1 MSDKTHAVQRPAQN
15 LPSEPSSESDIGII
29 DVAEGEI
36 TVLEKEEEEDPRQ
49 RSFWE
54 PTFSIEDYHPKPTHH
69 DEHTNDLS
77 HPIAI
82 DPTAGNSEDSS
93 YPEVRASV
101 HPTDDPTL
109 PVATF
114 RAYLLGIIM
123 CILLPGINQFFIYR
137 YPNIMV
143 QGIIAQLVVH
153 PIGLLLARLPRKGR
167 WKWINPGDWNV
178 KEHTL
183 VYIMANVS
191 AGSAYATDI
200 IATQRLFYN
209 QNWGWAYNLLLVLST
224 QLLGFSFAGVLHRV
238 LITPASMV
246 WPATLVNTALF
257 NTLHAGPITHENR
270 SRHRSKQLFFYLAAG
285 SMFLWTFFPSY
296 LFTALSNFDWVTWIK
311 PDNQIINLLFG
322 YQSGAGMSLL
332 TFDWGMI
339 AAVQN
344 PLATPWWV
352 TANVLGGFVFFIWL
366 LAPILYYTNT
376 FYAKYL
382 PFSSARVFD
391 NSASTYD
398 IVRMVTNSSTFDSAA
413 YAEYS
418 PVYMTVSSALSY
430 GLNFAAVTATIVH
443 CLLFFHH
450 QLWHHL
456 RYSPTNPDIHA
467 RLATRYRSI
476 PQSWY
481 IVTFLVNIA
490 LAVTA
495 ITVWPTEMPVWSL
508 CLAILLAG
516 VMVLPIGVIQ
526 AVTNMQVGLNVV
538 SEMIVGAV
546 VPGKPVPMMIFKTY
560 GYITTTQ
567 ALGFMQDLKI
577 AHYMHL
583 PPRPIFICQI
593 IATIIGSIV
602 QLGVQDWVFSNIP
615 NICSVNEKVWWC
627 PHTRTFFSASV
638 LYGLIGPKRLF
649 GPGSL
654 YSPLC
659 WFFLIG
665 AVAPL
670 ITWALSRRYPNS
682 LWKYICWPVIFSC
695 VSLLPPYLP
704 INFISFCIVGW
715 FTQYWVRR
723 TYLAWWTKYNY
734 ILSAAWTCGYALCV
748 IFIFFCLQLPKNGTI
763 GQGIQNWWGN
773 TVYTK
778 TLNGQGGVAA
788 AALHLQ
794 DVEEIFGLRRGSW

>member
-1 MSDKTHAVQRPAQN
+1 MEAITLMEQ
-15 LPSEPSSESDIGII
+15 E
-29 DVAEGEI
+29 AEQQ
-36 TVLEKEEEEDPRQ
+36 DPRR

-54 PTFSIEDYHPKPTHH
+54 PSFSIEDYHPKPTRH
-69 DEHTNDLS
+69 ESAGDL
-77 HPIAI
+77 PAI
-82 DPTAGNSEDSS
+82 HQGDSNSEDSDLDS
-93 YPEVRASV
+93 PYPEVRASV

-114 RAYLLGIIM
+114 RAYLLGTLM

-153 PIGLLLARLPRKGR
+153 PLGLLLARLPKNGK

-200 IATQRLFYN
+200 IATQRFFYN
-209 QNWGWAYNLLLVLST
+209 QNWGWAYKLLLVLST
-224 QLLGFSFAGVLHRV
+224 QLIGFSFAGILHRMLV
-238 LITPASMV
+238 TPASMV

-257 NTLHAGPITHENR
+257 NTLHVQTTVPENQA
-270 SRHRSKQLFFYLAAG
+270 RHKSKQLFFYLAAG
-285 SMFLWTFFPSY
+285 SMFLWTIFPSY

-311 PDNQIINLLFG
+311 PDSQVINLLFG

-352 TANVLGGFVFFIWL
+352 TANVLGGFVVFIWL
-366 LAPILYYTNT
+366 LGPILYYTNT

-382 PFSSARVFD
+382 PFSSAKVFD
-391 NSASTYD
+391 NTASTYN
-398 IVRMVTNSSTFDSAA
+398 ISRMVTDASKFDLKA
-413 YAEYS
+413 YTEYS

-430 GLNFAAVTATIVH
+430 GLNFAAVTATLVH
-443 CLLFFHH
+443 CILFFR
-450 QLWHHL
+450 QQSEFWHHL
-456 RYSPTNPDIHA
+456 RYPPAKPDIHA
-467 RLATRYRSI
+467 RLAARYPSI
-476 PQSWY
+476 PRSWY
-481 IVTFLVNIA
+481 IITFLANVA

-495 ITVWPTEMPVWSL
+495 ITAWPTEMPVWSL

-516 VMVLPIGVIQ
+516 VVVLPVGVIQ
-526 AVTNMQVGLNVV
+526 AVTNMQMGLNVV
-538 SEMIVGAV
+538 SEMIIGAI

-567 ALGFMQDLKI
+567 ALGFMQDMKI

-583 PPRPIFICQI
+583 PPRPVFFCQFV
-593 IATIIGSIV
+593 AAIIGSLV

-615 NICSVNEKVWWC
+615 NICSVEEKVWWC

-665 AVAPL
+665 AMAPL
-670 ITWALSRRYPNS
+670 ITWALSRRYPNG
-682 LWKYICWPVIFSC
+682 LWKYVCWPVIFSC

-704 INFISFCIVGW
+704 INFI
-715 FTQYWVRR
+715 R
-723 TYLAWWTKYNY
+723 
-734 ILSAAWTCGYALCV
+734 
-748 IFIFFCLQLPKNGTI
+748 
-763 GQGIQNWWGN
+763 
-773 TVYTK
+773 
-778 TLNGQGGVAA
+778 
-788 AALHLQ
+788 
-794 DVEEIFGLRRGSW
+794 